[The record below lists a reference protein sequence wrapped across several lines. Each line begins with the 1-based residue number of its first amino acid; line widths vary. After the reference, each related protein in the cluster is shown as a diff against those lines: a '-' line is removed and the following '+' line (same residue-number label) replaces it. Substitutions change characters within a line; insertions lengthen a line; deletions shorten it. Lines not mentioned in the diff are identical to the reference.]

1 VILGQRDHAAGRSL
15 AFVQEL
21 LGGYRPRDFAVR
33 LWDGTVWEP
42 DDGEE
47 ARFTLVLRH
56 PGALRALLGP
66 PSELALAEAYVRGDF
81 ELEGDVEAAFRVAD
95 YLLVDRPSSRAA
107 TVRQAARLLALP
119 SDGGPGAEHAP
130 ARLRGARFS
139 LGRDREAVTY
149 HYDRSNEFFALWL
162 DERMVYS
169 VAYFA
174 SEEESLEAA
183 QLRKLDLVCRKLRL
197 RPGERLLDIG
207 CGWGALVVHAAAR
220 FGVEALGVTLSEKQA
235 GVARAAIERAGV
247 GDRCRIE
254 VRDYRS
260 LEEAAGFDKL
270 ASVGMF
276 EHIPA
281 DGLGAY
287 FAQAWRLLRPGGVF
301 LNHGIARPLDQPQR
315 RGRSFVT
322 TYVYPDAEL
331 TPLST
336 VLRLAEAAGFEVRD
350 VESLREHYPLTL
362 RAWLGRLEAQR
373 DAAVH
378 AASEATY
385 RIFRIYLAGSAHGFA
400 TGRLN
405 VYQSL
410 LVKPADGRSG
420 LPLTR
425 DDWYG

>member
-1 VILGQRDHAAGRSL
+1 MILRQRERAAERSL

-21 LGGYRPRDFAVR
+21 VGGYRPRDFAVR

-42 DDGEE
+42 DAGEE

-66 PSELALAEAYVRGDF
+66 PSELALAEAYIRGDF

-95 YLLVDRPSSRAA
+95 YLLVERPPSRAA
-107 TVRQAARLLALP
+107 TVRQAARLLSLP
-119 SDGGPGAEHAP
+119 ADGAPSAEHAP

-149 HYDRSNEFFALWL
+149 HYDRSNEFFAIWL

-169 VAYFA
+169 VGYFA
-174 SEEESLEAA
+174 AEEESLEAA

-207 CGWGALVVHAAAR
+207 CGWGALVVHAAAN
-220 FGVEALGVTLSEKQA
+220 FGVEALGVTLSENQA
-235 GVARAAIERAGV
+235 EVAGAAIERAGV
-247 GDRCRIE
+247 GDRCRVE

-260 LEEAAGFDKL
+260 LDAAGSFDKL
-270 ASVGMF
+270 ASIGMF

-287 FAQAWRLLRPGGVF
+287 FAQAWRLLRPGGAF
-301 LNHGIARPLDQPQR
+301 LNHGIARPLDQLQR

-331 TPLST
+331 TPVST

-362 RAWLGRLEAQR
+362 RAWLGRLESQR
-373 DAAVH
+373 DAAVR

-410 LVKPADGRSG
+410 LVKPADGQSG

-425 DDWYG
+425 EDWYR